1 MSRTLPL
8 LLDVVSTLFIRLAF
22 FFFSSTRVLLS
33 TAIYTH
39 YYFTSATDQN
49 EKNCTRI
56 ARIRVSLENWRNER
70 SFVACFAH
78 PSILSCR
85 NDNMMK
91 LQTIQI
97 VRFPFQF
104 KKKKKKI
111 IINISGKILT
121 LYLTSKT
128 RRNRGEREKIGKN
141 SPECSRLVEVS
152 RFCPWIKLLSYNQ
165 AATCFGIHVRLSY
178 MKRTDVVV
186 VSQVS
191 AECCH
196 GWSLGW
202 RRSLRILNFLLPN
215 LRTNNE
221 KYQCEMPTIFYP
233 LSILFY
239 FVLLIEKK

>member
-1 MSRTLPL
+1 MSRILPL

-39 YYFTSATDQN
+39 YYFASATDQN

-85 NDNMMK
+85 NDKMMK

-111 IINISGKILT
+111 IINISGKIL
-121 LYLTSKT
+121 L
-128 RRNRGEREKIGKN
+128 RRIWRQKLEETEEREK
-141 SPECSRLVEVS
+141 
-152 RFCPWIKLLSYNQ
+152 KLEKTHRNVAVWL
-165 AATCFGIHVRLSY
+165 
-178 MKRTDVVV
+178 
-186 VSQVS
+186 
-191 AECCH
+191 
-196 GWSLGW
+196 
-202 RRSLRILNFLLPN
+202 RSLV
-215 LRTNNE
+215 
-221 KYQCEMPTIFYP
+221 
-233 LSILFY
+233 
-239 FVLLIEKK
+239 FVPE

>member
-1 MSRTLPL
+1 MSRWKIEETREVSLLVSLTLPYCRVETTKWWNFKQYKL
-8 LLDVVSTLFIRLAF
+8 FDSLFNLKKKKDNNKYKWKNIDVVSN
-22 FFFSSTRVLLS
+22 V
-33 TAIYTH
+33 
-39 YYFTSATDQN
+39 
-49 EKNCTRI
+49 KNSKKQR
-56 ARIRVSLENWRNER
+56 RER
-70 SFVACFAH
+70 
-78 PSILSCR
+78 
-85 NDNMMK
+85 K
-91 LQTIQI
+91 
-97 VRFPFQF
+97 
-104 KKKKKKI
+104 
-111 IINISGKILT
+111 
-121 LYLTSKT
+121 
-128 RRNRGEREKIGKN
+128 KIGKN

-239 FVLLIEKK
+239 FVLLIEKKK